1 MESIKEK
8 IPFIISIVILIVAG
22 VIAIYFLEHHEN
34 IYYSQIDNTK
44 LERIASDD
52 NMKYQYTL
60 DSYQE
65 RGTKKKLTFKT
76 SRELKQ
82 DAYIKL
88 EVRTLGVHAWEEV
101 QYEELPEKVQQQYRK

>member
-1 MESIKEK
+1 MEAWKEK
-8 IPFIISIVILIVAG
+8 IPLVLSILILIIAG
-22 VIAIYFLEHHEN
+22 IIAIYFLEHHEN
-34 IYYSQIDNTK
+34 VYYSQIDNTK
-44 LERIASDD
+44 MERLTTND

-60 DSYQE
+60 DTYNDKG
-65 RGTKKKLTFKT
+65 RKKKLSFKT

-101 QYEELPEKVQQQYRK
+101 QYNELPEKVQEKYKN

>member
-1 MESIKEK
+1 METWKEK
-8 IPFIISIVILIVAG
+8 IPFVISIIILIIAG
-22 VIAIYFLEHHEN
+22 VIAIYFLEHYESV
-34 IYYSQIDNTK
+34 YYSKIDNTK
-44 LERIASDD
+44 MERIAATD

-60 DSYQE
+60 ESYNE
-65 RGTKKKLTFKT
+65 KGNKKKLVFKT

-101 QYEELPEKVQQQYRK
+101 QYNELPTKVQEKYAK